1 MKSFIP
7 NELFAVNEFDANK
20 MIEHNIYGE
29 TIITYD
35 NVFKY
40 PHRVK
45 EYLLESPTPRWKHS
59 PNGKNFVEYW
69 DCRHHHSLHQVL
81 ELYKIIDKIIYL
93 TYSYSPLSNDDPF
106 IQTNI
111 RSITSNLFQWKN
123 RPSLTN
129 IPDCFGNQPHPDGE
143 YVKYAMTVCLND
155 ETDIKKNGIGFWE
168 SIHGT
173 HRLTQETQHLVLVPD
188 NMEDG
193 RSYYNECPER
203 YWKIPPKF
211 LKHDFNRVIVYPAGI
226 FHGAYH
232 SKLDFMDYPRIT
244 MVSFL

>member
-1 MKSFIP
+1 MKPFIP

-45 EYLLESPTPRWKHS
+45 EYLLESPVPRWKHL
-59 PNGKNFVEYW
+59 PNGKNFNEYY

-81 ELYKIIDKIIYL
+81 DLYKIIDRIIYL
-93 TYSYSPLSNDDPF
+93 TYSYSPISNDDPF
-106 IQTNI
+106 TQTNI
-111 RSITSNLFQWKN
+111 RSVTSNLFQWKH
-123 RPSLTN
+123 RPPLEY
-129 IPDCFGNQPHPDGE
+129 IPDCFGNQAHPDGE
-143 YVKYAMTVCLND
+143 YVKYAFVVGLND
-155 ETDIKKNGIGFWE
+155 ETDIKKNGVAFYE
-168 SIHGT
+168 SVHGT
-173 HRLTQETQHLVLVPD
+173 TRLTPETQHLVLVPD

-203 YWKIPPKF
+203 YWKLPPKF
-211 LKHDFNRVIVYPAGI
+211 LKHDFNKIIAYPAGI

-244 MVSFL
+244 LVSFL